1 MQLDQNDRI
10 GGPLRKQWALGPIVG
25 LITSILLVCGGLYF
39 YRDIEGLL
47 NYGKQ
52 TAANSFNGD
61 RNTDFGPVY
70 RHLAIAPLEANIA
83 YQSDVQVALKRLRAE
98 DCDRNGIF
106 QLSRALEQAGK
117 IRIAAQALEGF
128 AAACRN
134 TDGELYRAADLY
146 FALGDYDKAAALGDQ
161 LIKASPYNGQI
172 QYLRGQASNAKEQWA
187 EALPFYINAIELLG
201 SPKDINATVFT
212 QLANIY
218 DHLGRTCDAITAIQ
232 TWVLADPAS
241 RDGPQTR
248 KMVNDFSK
256 KGKCDSDTAR
266 GVEHVP
272 KSSDGVMLV
281 KAQVNDIG
289 GTFIVDTGATF
300 VSLTRDFAKRAKV
313 DISGANAVSLQ
324 TANGQIT
331 ADLGIASSVKL
342 GHAQAKKVA
351 LVVQEPSLGKG
362 VDGLLGMSFLAR
374 FNVTVTDKEL
384 QLKAMNAP

>member
-1 MQLDQNDRI
+1 MQLNPNDRI
-10 GGPLRKQWALGPIVG
+10 GGPLRKQWAGGPIVG
-25 LITSILLVCGGLYF
+25 LIASILLVCGGLYF

-52 TAANSFNGD
+52 TAASSFNGD
-61 RNTDFGPVY
+61 RSTDFNPVY
-70 RHLAIAPLEANIA
+70 QHLGIAPLDANIA

-106 QLSRALEQAGK
+106 QLSRALEQAGEV
-117 IRIAAQALEGF
+117 RIAAQALEGF
-128 AAACRN
+128 AAVCRN

-146 FALGDYDKAAALGDQ
+146 FALGDYDRVVGLGDR

-187 EALPFYINAIELLG
+187 DALPFYINAIELLG
-201 SPKDINATVFT
+201 SPKNINATVFT

-218 DHLGRTCDAITAIQ
+218 DHLGRACDAITAIQ
-232 TWVLADPAS
+232 TWVLADPVGRES
-241 RDGPQTR
+241 PQTR
-248 KMVNDFSK
+248 KMVSDFSK
-256 KGKCDSDTAR
+256 KGKCESDTTK

-272 KSSDGVMLV
+272 KSPDGVMLV
-281 KAQVNDIG
+281 KVQINDTG
-289 GTFIVDTGATF
+289 GMFIVDTGATF

-313 DISGANAVSLQ
+313 DITGPDTVSLQ

-331 ADLGIASSVKL
+331 ADLGIANSVKL
-342 GHAQAKKVA
+342 GHAQARKVP
-351 LVVQEPSLGKG
+351 LVVQESSLGKG